1 MAKQTHIVLID
12 DDQDACDLLKMQLE
26 GTGRMNVTYSTSSED
41 ALAVISRELPDI
53 AILDINM
60 PGTHGV
66 ALHSILA
73 ADTTTSSI
81 PILYLSGMVTPDEAE
96 NMAKGENTPSIVSKG
111 SPIEILIGAIDNL
124 TSPKF

>member
-1 MAKQTHIVLID
+1 MPQHTRIVLID

-26 GTGRMNVTYSTSSED
+26 DTGRMDVTYSTQSDE
-41 ALAVISRELPDI
+41 ALAVISKIHPDI

-66 ALHSILA
+66 ALHSMLA
-73 ADTTTSSI
+73 ADAATATI

-96 NMAKGENTPSIVSKG
+96 GMADGVNSPILISKG
-111 SPIEILIGAIDNL
+111 SPIEELIGAIDTL
-124 TSPKF
+124 TAA

>member
-1 MAKQTHIVLID
+1 MGQQTRIVLID

-26 GTGRMNVTYSTSSED
+26 GTGRMNVTYNTNGDE
-41 ALAVISRELPDI
+41 ALATITEELPDI

-66 ALHSILA
+66 EIGSMLA
-73 ADTTTSSI
+73 ASDATSSI

-96 NMAKGENTPSIVSKG
+96 GMAKGESRPSLISKG
-111 SPIEILIGAIDNL
+111 SPIEELIGAIDNL
-124 TSPKF
+124 TAS

>member
-1 MAKQTHIVLID
+1 MGQHTRIVLID

-26 GTGRMNVTYSTSSED
+26 NTGRMHVRYSTDSEE
-41 ALAVISRELPDI
+41 AVAMISRELPDI

-66 ALHSILA
+66 ELSSMLA
-73 ADTTTSSI
+73 ADENTAAI

-96 NMAKGENTPSIVSKG
+96 GMVRGENRPSLISKG
-111 SPIEILIGAIDNL
+111 SPVEELIAAIDKL
-124 TSPKF
+124 TGS